1 MSDTF
6 ASDVGG
12 NTGLESDFDGAQTF
26 TFYAG
31 QEKGDPS
38 DWIYNQSGYMEAT
51 VEDLEEYYN
60 SAANLQNTFGSFD
73 NYLAYMTEREQLI
86 QDGLYDPGSYGSTVD
101 TGMVQNVDGTMIDPA
116 DIQNLSPNDFISKY
130 GLDKSEVQIVEQ
142 ETMSG
147 RRSGYNDWLNS
158 EAVQELNAKYG
169 IANELATDDGRK
181 YLWNGSAW
189 VKSFEPENQYDFG
202 NIMKGVTAAG
212 MAAIIGPAVA
222 GVLAPTMGTVAAKAA
237 ATALVDSALT
247 LAQGN
252 SLSLT
257 DALTSA
263 AIDAGIGW
271 ALDASGVMGQVG
283 EFESTISPELQNSLD
298 ILRESNPEK
307 YLEALEILDAAA
319 QQGSGWSQ
327 VLSDL
332 ANVGVTVGDIVWDA
346 NQNDGGDAAQPTVN
360 DGGDYVFDG
369 SDVSVNVPD
378 YSQFPDKNQQGGGGG
393 GGGGGSEMG
402 DTPPWG
408 WVFDTV
414 TGEWNPVYSEEE
426 AIGLPGNPEISVGEN
441 KPGEDIYGDDVGEGQ
456 ATDQQSEQGGGVTLP
471 GTIPGPKGSSG
482 GSNGTSD
489 NTQSPSG
496 GSQGSNG
503 NGELGSGTG
512 SNGNGNGSNGNG
524 NGNNGMGL
532 GMLGGIGGG
541 EKTRDPYLW
550 QPIGGLTKLNPYQK
564 RRHAIYSSL
573 NDGLLAAAMK
583 PSGGIL

>member
-1 MSDTF
+1 MSDAF
-6 ASDVGG
+6 VSDVGG
-12 NTGLESDFDGAQTF
+12 STGLESGFDDAQTF
-26 TFYAG
+26 TFYEG
-31 QEKGDPS
+31 QEAGDPS
-38 DWIYNQSGYMEAT
+38 DWIYNQEGYMEAT

-60 SAANLQNTFGSFD
+60 SATNLQNTFGSFD

-86 QDGLYDPGSYGSTVD
+86 QDGLYDPGSYGSVVD

-116 DIQNLSPNDFISKY
+116 DIQNLSPNDFIAKY

-147 RRSGYNDWLNS
+147 RRSGYSNWLNS

-169 IANELATDDGRK
+169 IANELQTDDGRR

-222 GVLAPTMGTVAAKAA
+222 GVLAPTMGAVAANAA
-237 ATALVDSALT
+237 ASTLVNSALT
-247 LAQGN
+247 LAQGE

-257 DALTSA
+257 DALTEAAMSA
-263 AIDAGIGW
+263 GLGW
-271 ALDASGVMGQVG
+271 ALEEMGGALAQVG

-319 QQGSGWSQ
+319 QQGSSISG
-327 VLSDL
+327 VLQDL
-332 ANVGVTVGDIVWDA
+332 ADIGVSVGNIVWDA

-360 DGGDYVFDG
+360 EEGDYVFDG
-369 SDVSVNVPD
+369 GDVSVNVPD
-378 YSQFPDKNQQGGGGG
+378 YSQFPEESQQGGG

-402 DTPPWG
+402 EAPPWG

-414 TGEWNPVYSEEE
+414 TGEWSPIYSEEE

-441 KPGEDIYGDDVGEGQ
+441 KPGEDYYGDAVGEGQ
-456 ATDQQSEQGGGVTLP
+456 ATEEQSEQGAGVSMP
-471 GTIPGPKGSSG
+471 GTIFGPQ
-482 GSNGTSD
+482 GTSD
-489 NTQSPSG
+489 NPQNSSG
-496 GSQGSNG
+496 GSQGSTG

-512 SNGNGNGSNGNG
+512 YNGIGNGSNGNG
-524 NGNNGMGL
+524 NGNNGIGN
-532 GMLGGIGGG
+532 GMLAGIGGG
-541 EKTRDPYLW
+541 EKTRDPYQW
-550 QPIGGLTKLNPYQK
+550 QPIAGLTRLTPYQK
-564 RRHAIYSSL
+564 RRHTIYNSL